1 MSKQKTPK
9 FGLCIDWETS
19 GATWGGD
26 SSKDYQGV
34 AIGVVVFNTKTFEPI
49 EKLYCEIKFDA
60 TRFKWQDE
68 AEKIHGLS
76 REYLEENGI
85 TREEAA
91 VEVASLVMKY
101 FDVTSPIMFLGH
113 NREFDIAFTKQLLE
127 EFGVMFKI
135 HHVNLDTAGI
145 GFITLG
151 YYKSDLLFEAVGL
164 DARGKHNALE
174 DAICTLEVCSRIR
187 SVMNQALE
195 GV

>member
-1 MSKQKTPK
+1 MSKQRTPQ

-34 AIGVVVFNTKTFEPI
+34 AIGVVVFDTTTFDPV
-49 EKLYCEIKFDA
+49 EKLYCEIKFDE

-68 AEKIHGLS
+68 AEKVHGLS

-85 TREEAA
+85 NREEAA
-91 VEVASLVMKY
+91 VEVASLIMKY
-101 FDVTSPIMFLGH
+101 FDPKDPIMFLGH

-135 HHVNLDTAGI
+135 HHVNLDTSGI
-145 GFITLG
+145 GFVTLG

-164 DARGKHNALE
+164 DARGTHNALE
-174 DAICTLEVCSRIR
+174 DALCTLEVCRRIR
-187 SVMNQALE
+187 YVINQAVE
-195 GV
+195 GK